1 MGRGRERG
9 VVASRLAAAIGLV
22 ILGAAGERAAA
33 RAAED
38 PPAAATAVAATD
50 GRPARLPVPR
60 RRRRPIAEAVEKAV
74 DDVMRR
80 HYDPCAAAKARGVP
94 CFPSSVD
101 REGPRYSVADAMRK
115 YRPDG
120 RRAEGAP
127 ITATDMRGQM
137 SGAPAS
143 DSGGVSMDPVCT
155 VKSLI
160 RRISGNGR
168 LYLYRLTDG
177 HGVVRPVLTDRKI
190 EPAVYASNPDARY
203 EYMGDFT
210 GECEAF
216 AAWRKALRE
225 AVAAEKEKEGAATPP
240 AAPPPPPVDD
250 EIRVEDEPPGDATR
264 R

>member
-1 MGRGRERG
+1 M
-9 VVASRLAAAIGLV
+9 ASRLATAIGLV
-22 ILGAAGERAAA
+22 ILAATAGEAGAA
-33 RAAED
+33 D
-38 PPAAATAVAATD
+38 PPAAAAAVATTEGA
-50 GRPARLPVPR
+50 PARLPTPR

-137 SGAPAS
+137 SGAPQS

-160 RRISGNGR
+160 RRISGDGK

-203 EYMGDFT
+203 EYMGDFS
-210 GECEAF
+210 GECEAI

-225 AVAAEKEKEGAATPP
+225 AVEQEKNAGDAAAPP
-240 AAPPPPPVDD
+240 PAPPPPPAPDD
-250 EIRVEDEPPGDATR
+250 EIRVEDKPPGDPAR